1 MEKKDLAIVA
11 LSGIL
16 LIGATAEGT
25 MYYMNKSGQ
34 VPQEQSK
41 TVALPSQRPD
51 NIMPAAGDES
61 DVAAAP
67 LRHHHHVQQQAQ
79 EQEQARPAAASS
91 GCNDHNIVG
100 TAVGGIG
107 GGVLGSLFGHGS
119 GKTVT
124 TIGGALAGAYA
135 GNQAIPAQNVTCAH

>member
-1 MEKKDLAIVA
+1 MEKKDIAIVA
-11 LSGIL
+11 LAGIL

-25 MYYMNKSGQ
+25 MYYMNKSSA
-34 VPQEQSK
+34 PQDQSK
-41 TVALPSQRPD
+41 VVALPSQRPD
-51 NIMPAAGDES
+51 NVMPAAGEDSEP
-61 DVAAAP
+61 AHAP
-67 LRHHHHVQQQAQ
+67 VRRHHHSQAQ
-79 EQEQARPAAASS
+79 GQSEAQAQPVSATS

-107 GGVLGSLFGHGS
+107 GGILGSLFGSGK

-135 GNQAIPAQNVTCAH
+135 GNQAIPTNGVTCR